1 MLVIIWWSSQQS
13 PEQHALPWF
22 GDQLILFGLNYWHHQ
37 LSVTINVIIIV
48 NSKLKVWRPW
58 TLSSSQDL
66 IGRLSKWAFLVIVTT
81 NTNSIIITNIVP
93 PARGTGPF
101 PPSGIS
107 GLLLLLLSSLSPYF
121 YHHHHHYHNNI
132 PYHDTNPP
140 PEPFDQPGSS
150 HHENLAPLKHLGR
163 LRASSS
169 TTISSSSTYTFSFAS
184 SSLSSP
190 SLSSS
195 QQQNHCK
202 IVTIINFL
210 TKGSYSSTNHN
221 VMSFSIPDAPLVNP
235 ICSPA
240 FSE

>member
-1 MLVIIWWSSQQS
+1 MIWCSSQQS

-81 NTNSIIITNIVP
+81 NTNTIIITNIVP

-107 GLLLLLLSSLSPYF
+107 GLLLLLLSSLSPFF

-132 PYHDTNPP
+132 PYHHTNPP
-140 PEPFDQPGSS
+140 PLIS
-150 HHENLAPLKHLGR
+150 LVPLTMKTWL
-163 LRASSS
+163 LSS
-169 TTISSSSTYTFSFAS
+169 TWGAS
-184 SSLSSP
+184 ALPLPPQYPLPVHTLSP
-190 SLSSS
+190 SRRR
-195 QQQNHCK
+195 HCHPLPFV
-202 IVTIINFL
+202 IFITA
-210 TKGSYSSTNHN
+210 TKS
-221 VMSFSIPDAPLVNP
+221 L
-235 ICSPA
+235 
-240 FSE
+240 

>member
-1 MLVIIWWSSQQS
+1 MG
-13 PEQHALPWF
+13 LPCHR
-22 GDQLILFGLNYWHHQ
+22 HHQ
-37 LSVTINVIIIV
+37 HQHYHHHQHCPTCPRHRTV
-48 NSKLKVWRPW
+48 
-58 TLSSSQDL
+58 SSLRHFRTS
-66 IGRLSKWAFLVIVTT
+66 S
-81 NTNSIIITNIVP
+81 P
-93 PARGTGPF
+93 PVVFTF
-101 PPSGIS
+101 S
-107 GLLLLLLSSLSPYF
+107 LLLSSSPSLPQQHPISPYKSSS
-121 YHHHHHYHNNI
+121 
-132 PYHDTNPP
+132 
-140 PEPFDQPGSS
+140 FDQPGSS

-195 QQQNHCK
+195 QQQNRCK

-210 TKGSYSSTNHN
+210 TKGSYSSTNHI